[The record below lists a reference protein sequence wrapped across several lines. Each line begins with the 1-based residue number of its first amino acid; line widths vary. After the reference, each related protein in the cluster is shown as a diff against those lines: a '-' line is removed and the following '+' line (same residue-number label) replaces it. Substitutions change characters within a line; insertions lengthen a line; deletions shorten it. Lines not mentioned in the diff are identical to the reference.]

1 MLSKNMIIRKN
12 LDLMEAEMDNELV
25 MMSLENNAYYGL
37 DRVGKVI
44 WQMLETPQSIDA
56 IADQLIKRFDVSK
69 EQCLE
74 DIMPFFEK
82 LLDQQMIS
90 VGP

>member
-1 MLSKNMIIRKN
+1 
-12 LDLMEAEMDNELV
+12 MEAEMDNELV